1 QQEEEQ
7 EGRQCAAKDQLR
19 ATALFITTFVHFYRP
34 PARRFTS
41 IGLCSPK
48 ACRSWPVVSS
58 LPIHSFD
65 TSVTPSS
72 RQRRRRR
79 ATMAASTTA
88 IATMAAAGLDKRS
101 SSTSTT
107 SSSLQTPGS
116 STFPSELR
124 TPMTASPGFVKQRE
138 SELKTPIT
146 PPSAYL
152 DFLKQMSPA
161 MLSPAPTTSASAR
174 FSFNEVPT
182 STSARFSFNADRT
195 SDKASETLSEKPS
208 VSPPTSQPAL
218 SRNTSYD
225 SQSSFTSTSTDR
237 STASSSGTS
246 KAGMARVR
254 PESPRVTIP
263 PSPFAKP
270 ALRSARTPKLRIPQS
285 PFSAGPGSAQS
296 LTSPYISTP
305 LSAAPWSA
313 SYERNVD
320 TELNGQP
327 GKVSVRQVVTRTV
340 TYCRTPL
347 EAAPNGNLW
356 KRRKIEHDDGKQ
368 DPVVEEIKTPP
379 QEKALPAPSN
389 IKEEQQDTVVPIQAP
404 EVKPCPGA
412 TMQAELEA
420 S

>member
-1 QQEEEQ
+1 
-7 EGRQCAAKDQLR
+7 
-19 ATALFITTFVHFYRP
+19 
-34 PARRFTS
+34 
-41 IGLCSPK
+41 
-48 ACRSWPVVSS
+48 
-58 LPIHSFD
+58 
-65 TSVTPSS
+65 
-72 RQRRRRR
+72 
-79 ATMAASTTA
+79 
-88 IATMAAAGLDKRS
+88 MAAAGLDKRS
-101 SSTSTT
+101 STTSTA

-124 TPMTASPGFVKQRE
+124 SPMAASPGLMKQRE
-138 SELKTPIT
+138 SDLKTPIT

-152 DFLKQMSPA
+152 DFLKKMSPA

-174 FSFNEVPT
+174 FSFN
-182 STSARFSFNADRT
+182 DRN
-195 SDKASETLSEKPS
+195 SDKASETSSEKPS

-246 KAGMARVR
+246 KASTARIR

-270 ALRSARTPKLRIPQS
+270 ALKSARTPKLRIPQS

-327 GKVSVRQVVTRTV
+327 GKVSVRQIVTRTV

-379 QEKALPAPSN
+379 QEKALPVPSN
-389 IKEEQQDTVVPIQAP
+389 IKQEQQDTVVPVQAP
-404 EVKPCPGA
+404 EVKPSPGI
-412 TMQAELEA
+412 TMQAEA
-420 S
+420 RAA